1 MRVYEFLYDFISAH
15 QALTFCWYQEQK
27 ISQYLFEETFN
38 LEFKTIF
45 DQYNVTRSG
54 KAMES
59 IGTSMLDKVHYFYSS
74 KVTSTSKCSL
84 YSLYRMECV
93 CVCV

>member
-1 MRVYEFLYDFISAH
+1 M
-15 QALTFCWYQEQK
+15 
-27 ISQYLFEETFN
+27 FEETFN

-59 IGTSMLDKVHYFYSS
+59 IGASMLDKVYFFSVAKPLPILNPPYIVC
-74 KVTSTSKCSL
+74 KEK
-84 YSLYRMECV
+84 ECV
-93 CVCV
+93 TGCGTIIPSFWTKVVI